1 MVQFSR
7 RTNSELVSLLTGWTL
22 AEIARLFED
31 EGIAMGTMPN
41 EDSDSSIRRRTARGY
56 LSSLDDSSNADF
68 AKLCEVYSTMLLWCA
83 DGNPWSV
90 SAGEKLAETLR
101 RDGFTVDSRWR
112 ISSELISFSPEA
124 LSSLKDA
131 AAIHE
136 HLRRLN
142 DIVETDPRLAIS
154 VARDLVESAAKL
166 ILTEIEIP
174 YSPSA
179 DLPELTKAAA
189 LALGLHA
196 SVIDASTSDAQAS
209 LRKMLGALN
218 VLAQTLTE
226 LRNQVGVGHGR
237 ESVPLWVKP
246 RHARLVAGAASIWCQ
261 MVLETLKDPN
271 APWRVRVDT
280 TPSGDT
286 ESKAV
291 VI

>member
-7 RTNSELVSLLTGWTL
+7 RTNSEFVSLLTEWTL

-31 EGIAMGTMPN
+31 EGVAMGTMPN

-56 LSSLDDSSNADF
+56 LSSVDSSSPSDF

-83 DGNPWSV
+83 EGNPWTV
-90 SAGEKLAETLR
+90 SAGEKLTEMLR

-112 ISSELISFSPEA
+112 ISSGLITFSHEA
-124 LSSLKDA
+124 LSSLRDA

-142 DIVETDPRLAIS
+142 DIVESDPRLAIS

-166 ILTEIEIP
+166 ALTEIEIP
-174 YSPSA
+174 YSQSA

-189 LALGLHA
+189 LALGLHT

-246 RHARLVAGAASIWCQ
+246 RHARLAAGAAGVWCQ

-271 APWRVRVDT
+271 APWRARIDAEASGESGGKTVR
-280 TPSGDT
+280 
-286 ESKAV
+286 
-291 VI
+291 I